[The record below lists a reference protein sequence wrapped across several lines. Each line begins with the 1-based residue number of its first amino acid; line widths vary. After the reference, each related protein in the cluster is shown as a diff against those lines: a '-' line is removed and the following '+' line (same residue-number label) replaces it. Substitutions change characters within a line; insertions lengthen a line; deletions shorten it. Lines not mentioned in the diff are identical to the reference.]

1 MFCLGTETSVQESED
16 DEAELLLELFDN
28 DTATLTFRRAASE
41 SDDELLLDEDDELL
55 LELFADDTASL
66 TFRR

>member
-16 DEAELLLELFDN
+16 DEAELLL
-28 DTATLTFRRAASE
+28 
-41 SDDELLLDEDDELL
+41 DEDDELL
-55 LELFADDTASL
+55 LELFDDDTASL